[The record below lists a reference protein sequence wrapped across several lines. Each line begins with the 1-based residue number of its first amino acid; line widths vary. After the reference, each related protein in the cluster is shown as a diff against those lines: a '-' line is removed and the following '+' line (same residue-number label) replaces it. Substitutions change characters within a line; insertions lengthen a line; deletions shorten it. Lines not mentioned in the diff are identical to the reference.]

1 MLRFCCWNYH
11 QRAFQGCKAQLDFTS
26 LCTSP
31 EPKLDLQVKQ
41 APRHGWR
48 CLGCVSVPHPRCG
61 AASGDKQRKVVLGRA
76 LLQSSTFGLAKN
88 KNKGEFNKVLSFRL
102 RAHTTALPFPGLLE
116 AVRLFASSL
125 QGSVVTLFFSP
136 VAGKEV

>member
-48 CLGCVSVPHPRCG
+48 CLGCVSVPHPR

-88 KNKGEFNKVLSFRL
+88 KNKGEFNEALSFRL
-102 RAHTTALPFPGLLE
+102 RTHITARPFPGLLE